1 MKDKEIVKYMDKV
14 MASFSYIWPFGLILL
29 PFMNKS
35 DFLKRH
41 IFDGFLFTLF
51 ITFLVIIK
59 IVIEEII
66 YSIGSEYNI
75 YNRNINILNIVSL
88 VILGMTIIF
97 QIYRIVKV
105 WIKNK

>member
-1 MKDKEIVKYMDKV
+1 MSKDEKIEYRDKV
-14 MASFSYIWPFGLILL
+14 MASFSYIWPFGLVLL
-29 PFMNKS
+29 PFKNKS
-35 DFLKRH
+35 NFLKRH

-66 YSIGSEYNI
+66 YSIGSEYSV
-75 YNRNINILNIVSL
+75 YDKYLNILNIVSL

-105 WIKNK
+105 WVKNK